1 MRTFFLVSVI
11 LGLLLY
17 SVSGLLHLKFLPHD
31 HLLLGFVTPEQL
43 RAHEAAE
50 AQDMQGMR
58 VASASPTPSS
68 DVTITPTGGLILSL
82 APGLS
87 GLILVSYLEIALQ
100 LALLLFAPLVYHA
113 ISISRLLL
121 QTITLAS
128 PDPPPR
134 ALLAPR

>member
-17 SVSGLLHLKFLPHD
+17 SVIGLLHLKFLPHD

-50 AQDMQGMR
+50 AQELLDLG
-58 VASASPTPSS
+58 VASAAPSS
-68 DVTITPTGGLILSL
+68 GSVAVTPTGGLILSV
-82 APGLS
+82 APGLN
-87 GLILVSYLEIALQ
+87 GLILAVHLEIAL
-100 LALLLFAPLVYHA
+100 PLVLLVFTSLVYYG
-113 ISISRLLL
+113 ISISQVLPR
-121 QTITLAS
+121 TITLAS

-134 ALLAPR
+134 ALLASG